1 MLEEMNIVVQSGLLS
16 QKKESNSYMCPCSYP
31 GHLCWAQKA
40 CGDFT
45 SYGILEGGEGRKKSG
60 LYTYGSGRTRCKGSR
75 LINSQVVS
83 SGLRQTVESLRKH
96 LLCAEETH
104 FSHQPLQEQ

>member
-1 MLEEMNIVVQSGLLS
+1 MGVSHKRKNPTRSCALPPTLDTYAGHRRPVVTSLLMGLWREE
-16 QKKESNSYMCPCSYP
+16 K
-31 GHLCWAQKA
+31 
-40 CGDFT
+40 
-45 SYGILEGGEGRKKSG
+45 EGRKAA
-60 LYTYGSGRTRCKGSR
+60 YTTYGSGRTRCKASH